1 MVTQLPQVVEVHD
14 LCDES
19 AADDAD
25 AQPSLSQAARDYT
38 PTIDVRSIRLAFAGP
53 TDLTGSIAVASAPV
67 SFGAFEVTVGIDP
80 HVPDATTVLDAAQR
94 DGYEGIDLGP
104 VGYLGSKG
112 NLRERLR
119 ARGLHLSGGYVPMPF
134 SDPAGMDIALAELR
148 TMLDLFDTAKTAADL
163 PAPKPTLAD
172 AGSGAR
178 RSAPGRAQSDRGLGL
193 EPEGWDRLTAN
204 LQLAVRVCRDRGYDP
219 TFHHHAGTYVEAPWE
234 IEELLAR
241 SDIGL
246 CLDTGH
252 LALGGGD
259 PVRAISEWGPRI
271 NHVHLK
277 DIRRS
282 VIDTLIREGAGM
294 MDVWRSGAFCP
305 LGSGDLDIDAILRG
319 LHKLDYRGWLVV
331 EQDMIPGPDTP
342 TEAAALDQDRN
353 RAYLR
358 ARGL

>member
-1 MVTQLPQVVEVHD
+1 MVEVHD
-14 LCDES
+14 LRDQS
-19 AADDAD
+19 AANDAD
-25 AQPSLSQAARDYT
+25 TDSSLSQAARDYT
-38 PTIDVRSIRLAFAGP
+38 PTIDVRSIRRAYARP

-80 HVPDATTVLDAAQR
+80 HVPDAISVLNAVQQ

-104 VGYLGSKG
+104 VGYLGSK
-112 NLRERLR
+112 NDLRRRLA
-119 ARGLHLSGGYVPMPF
+119 ARGLHLSGGYVAMPF
-134 SDPAGMDIALAELR
+134 SDPAGMDAAIAELG
-148 TMLDLFDTAKTAADL
+148 TMLDLFDTMKAPDNL

-178 RSAPGRAQSDRGLGL
+178 RTAPGRAQSDRGLGL
-193 EPEGWDRLTAN
+193 QPEGWDRLAAN
-204 LQLAVRVCRDRGYDP
+204 VQVAVRLCRERGYEP

-234 IEELLAR
+234 IEELLVR

-259 PVRAISEWGPRI
+259 PLRAIKDWGPRI

-277 DIRRS
+277 DVRRS
-282 VIDTLIREGAGM
+282 VIDEVIREGAGM
-294 MDVWRSGAFCP
+294 MEVWRRGAFCP
-305 LGSGDLDIDAILRG
+305 LGAGDLDIDAILKG
-319 LHKLDYRGWLVV
+319 LRALDYRGWLVV
-331 EQDMIPGPDTP
+331 EQDMIPGPETP
-342 TEAAALDQDRN
+342 PDAAALDQDRN

>member
-1 MVTQLPQVVEVHD
+1 
-14 LCDES
+14 
-19 AADDAD
+19 
-25 AQPSLSQAARDYT
+25 
-38 PTIDVRSIRLAFAGP
+38 
-53 TDLTGSIAVASAPV
+53 
-67 SFGAFEVTVGIDP
+67 
-80 HVPDATTVLDAAQR
+80 VPDAISVLDAVRQ

-104 VGYLGSKG
+104 VGYLGTRNS
-112 NLRERLR
+112 LTTRLE
-119 ARGLHLSGGYVPMPF
+119 ARGLHLSGGYVTMPF
-134 SDPAGMDIALAELR
+134 SDPAGMDEAIVELR
-148 TMLDLFDTAKTAADL
+148 TMLDIFDTVKTPDRL

-178 RSAPGRAQSDRGLGL
+178 RAAPGEAHTNRGLGL
-193 EPEGWDRLTAN
+193 QPEGWDRLASN
-204 LQLAVRVCRDRGYDP
+204 LQAVVGLCRQRGYEP

-259 PVRAISEWGPRI
+259 PLRAIKDWGPRI

-282 VIDTLIREGAGM
+282 VIDEVIRERAGM
-294 MDVWRSGAFCP
+294 MDVWRRGAFCP
-305 LGSGDLDIDAILRG
+305 LGTGDLDIDAILNG
-319 LHKLDYRGWLVV
+319 LRALDYRGWLVV
-331 EQDMIPGPDTP
+331 EQDVIPAPDSP
-342 TEAAALDQDRN
+342 TTAAALDQDRN

>member
-1 MVTQLPQVVEVHD
+1 MVEVHD
-14 LCDES
+14 LGDQS

-25 AQPSLSQAARDYT
+25 AQSSLSQAARDYT
-38 PTIDVRSIRLAFAGP
+38 PP
-53 TDLTGSIAVASAPV
+53 PMIAVASAPV

-80 HVPDATTVLDAAQR
+80 NVPSAISVLDAVQR

-104 VGYLGSKG
+104 VGYLGSK
-112 NLRERLR
+112 NDLRERLR
-119 ARGLHLSGGYVPMPF
+119 ARGLRLSGGYVAMAF
-134 SDPAGMDIALAELR
+134 SDPAGVDAGIAELQ
-148 TMLDLFDTAKTAADL
+148 TMLDMFDAVKSLDGA

-178 RSAPGRAQSDRGLGL
+178 RSAPGRAQSDRALGL
-193 EPEGWDRLTAN
+193 QPEGWDRLAAN
-204 LQLAVRVCRDRGYDP
+204 LQVAIGVCRNRGYEP
-219 TFHHHAGTYVEAPWE
+219 TFHPHAGTYVEAPWE

-241 SDIGL
+241 SDVGL

-259 PVRAISEWGPRI
+259 PLRAIKDWGPRI
-271 NHVHLK
+271 NHIHLK

-282 VIDTLIREGAGM
+282 VIEAAIHEGAGM
-294 MDVWRSGAFCP
+294 MEVWRRGAFCR
-305 LGSGDLDIDAILRG
+305 LGAGDLDIDAILKGVRA
-319 LHKLDYRGWLVV
+319 LDYHGWLVV
-331 EQDMIPGPDTP
+331 EQDMIPGPETP
-342 TEAAALDQDRN
+342 PDAAALDQDRN

>member
-1 MVTQLPQVVEVHD
+1 
-14 LCDES
+14 
-19 AADDAD
+19 
-25 AQPSLSQAARDYT
+25 
-38 PTIDVRSIRLAFAGP
+38 
-53 TDLTGSIAVASAPV
+53 
-67 SFGAFEVTVGIDP
+67 
-80 HVPDATTVLDAAQR
+80 VPNATSVLDAVQA

-104 VGYLGSKG
+104 IGYLGSKSD
-112 NLRERLR
+112 LRERLR
-119 ARGLHLSGGYVPMPF
+119 TRGLHLSGGYVAMPF
-134 SDPAGMDIALAELR
+134 SDPAGMDAAMAELGAV
-148 TMLDLFDTAKTAADL
+148 LDLFDTVKAGNHV

-178 RSAPGRAQSDRGLGL
+178 RTAPGRAHSDRGLGL
-193 EPEGWDRLTAN
+193 QPEGWDRLAAN
-204 LQLAVRVCRDRGYDP
+204 LQVAVRLCRERGYEP

-241 SDIGL
+241 SDVGL

-259 PVRAISEWGPRI
+259 PVRAIGDWGPRI

-282 VIDTLIREGAGM
+282 VIDAVVREGAGM
-294 MDVWRSGAFCP
+294 MEVWRRGAFCP
-305 LGSGDLDIDAILRG
+305 LGSGDLDIDAILEG
-319 LHKLDYRGWLVV
+319 LRTRDYRGWLVV

-342 TEAAALDQDRN
+342 TDGPALDQDRN

>member
-1 MVTQLPQVVEVHD
+1 VGGNPLT
-14 LCDES
+14 
-19 AADDAD
+19 
-25 AQPSLSQAARDYT
+25 
-38 PTIDVRSIRLAFAGP
+38 
-53 TDLTGSIAVASAPV
+53 LTGSIAVASAPV
-67 SFGAFEVTVGIDP
+67 SFGAFEVTVGVDP
-80 HVPDATTVLDAAQR
+80 HVPDASSVLDAVQR

-104 VGYLGSKG
+104 LGYLGTKRDLG
-112 NLRERLR
+112 ERLGKH
-119 ARGLHLSGGYVPMPF
+119 GLHLAGGYMAMPF
-134 SDPAGMDIALAELR
+134 SDPAGMDAALAELR
-148 TMLDLFDTAKTAADL
+148 AMLDLFDTVKTPAGV

-178 RSAPGRAQSDRGLGL
+178 RSNPGRAHFDRGLGL
-193 EPEGWDRLTAN
+193 QPEGWDRLAAN
-204 LQLAVRVCRDRGYDP
+204 LQVAVRLCRERSYEP

-259 PVRAISEWGPRI
+259 PVRAIDDWGSRI

-282 VIDTLIREGAGM
+282 VIDDIIGEGAGM
-294 MDVWRSGAFCP
+294 MEVWRRGAFRP
-305 LGSGDLDIDAILRG
+305 LGTGDLDIDTILRG
-319 LHKLDYRGWLVV
+319 LRSIDYRGWLVV
-331 EQDMIPGPDTP
+331 EQDMLPSPDSP
-342 TEAAALDQDRN
+342 ADAAAIDQDRN

>member
-1 MVTQLPQVVEVHD
+1 MKLPQMVEMHNLGD
-14 LCDES
+14 QS

-25 AQPSLSQAARDYT
+25 ANSSLSQAARDYT
-38 PTIDVRSIRLAFAGP
+38 PTIDVRSIRRQLARP
-53 TDLTGSIAVASAPV
+53 RNLTGTIAVASAPV

-80 HVPDATTVLDAAQR
+80 NVPDAISVLNAVRQ

-104 VGYLGSKG
+104 VGYLGTKN
-112 NLRERLR
+112 NLKTRLE
-119 ARGLHLSGGYVPMPF
+119 ARGLHLSGGYVAMPF
-134 SDPAGMDIALAELR
+134 SDPAGMDAAIAELR
-148 TMLDLFDTAKTAADL
+148 TMLDLFDTVKAPDRL
-163 PAPKPTLAD
+163 PVPKPTLAD

-178 RSAPGRAQSDRGLGL
+178 RATPGQAQANRGLGL
-193 EPEGWDRLTAN
+193 QPEGWDRLAGN
-204 LQLAVRVCRDRGYDP
+204 LQAVVELCRQRGYEP

-259 PVRAISEWGPRI
+259 PLRAIKDWGPRI

-277 DIRRS
+277 DVRRS
-282 VIDTLIREGAGM
+282 VIDEVIREGAGM
-294 MDVWRSGAFCP
+294 MDVWRRGAFCR
-305 LGSGDLDIDAILRG
+305 LGTGDLDIDAILKG
-319 LHKLDYRGWLVV
+319 LLALDYRGWLVV
-331 EQDMIPGPDTP
+331 EQDVIPGPETP
-342 TEAAALDQDRN
+342 TDAAALDQDRN

>member
-1 MVTQLPQVVEVHD
+1 MVEMHD
-14 LCDES
+14 LCDQS

-25 AQPSLSQAARDYT
+25 ADSSLSQAARDYT
-38 PTIDVRSIRLAFAGP
+38 PTTDVRSIRRQLARP
-53 TDLTGSIAVASAPV
+53 RNLTGSIAVASAPV

-80 HVPDATTVLDAAQR
+80 YVPDATNVLDAVQA

-104 VGYLGSKG
+104 IGYLGSKDD
-112 NLRERLR
+112 LRERLR
-119 ARGLHLSGGYVPMPF
+119 TRGLHLSGGYVAMPF
-134 SDPAGMDIALAELR
+134 SDPAGMDAAIAELG
-148 TMLDLFDTAKTAADL
+148 TMLDLFDTVKAPDHV

-178 RSAPGRAQSDRGLGL
+178 RTAPGRAHADRGLGL
-193 EPEGWDRLTAN
+193 QPEGWDRLAAN
-204 LQLAVRVCRDRGYDP
+204 LQVAVRLCRERGYEP

-241 SDIGL
+241 SDVGL

-259 PVRAISEWGPRI
+259 PVRAIADWGPRI

-277 DIRRS
+277 DVRRS
-282 VIDTLIREGAGM
+282 VIDAVIREGAGM
-294 MDVWRSGAFCP
+294 MEVWRRGAFCP
-305 LGSGDLDIDAILRG
+305 LGSGDLDIDAILKG
-319 LHKLDYRGWLVV
+319 LGARDYRGWLVV

-342 TEAAALDQDRN
+342 KDAPALDQDRN